1 MLRDLSNV
9 FFYLYNKPLLI
20 SKTKENPSWFIYDLE
35 NNKPISDGHT
45 ISLKKLV
52 NDNWVSIQI
61 EAYTLFKLNMKNA
74 LLTNIKINLFDLLFY
89 LVGKPLTLK
98 NNENILEHNCYFDT
112 TIKKDISFTESL
124 TCIKYVSGNVW
135 KEIHVNSLDIYLL
148 NKHLIDTKHCTRYI
162 FV

>member
-74 LLTNIKINLFDLLFY
+74 LLTNIKIND
-89 LVGKPLTLK
+89 
-98 NNENILEHNCYFDT
+98 
-112 TIKKDISFTESL
+112 
-124 TCIKYVSGNVW
+124 
-135 KEIHVNSLDIYLL
+135 
-148 NKHLIDTKHCTRYI
+148 
-162 FV
+162 